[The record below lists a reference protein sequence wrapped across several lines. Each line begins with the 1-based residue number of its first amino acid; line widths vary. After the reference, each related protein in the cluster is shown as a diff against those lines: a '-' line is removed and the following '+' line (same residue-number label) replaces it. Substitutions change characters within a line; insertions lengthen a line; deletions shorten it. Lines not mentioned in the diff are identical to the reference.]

1 MIYCLI
7 NIYYR
12 FIGPTETQLEV
23 RENTA
28 DLEVK
33 LEKKIRAILYAMYKN
48 TEIFELLTQAECI
61 WLIVKIMTVS
71 KFLPSQK
78 SIFFATSETSTAI

>member
-33 LEKKIRAILYAMYKN
+33 LEKKN
-48 TEIFELLTQAECI
+48 Q
-61 WLIVKIMTVS
+61 S
-71 KFLPSQK
+71 KFYMQCTKTQKYLNCLPKQNA
-78 SIFFATSETSTAI
+78 FG

>member
-33 LEKKIRAILYAMYKN
+33 LEKKNQSNFICN
-48 TEIFELLTQAECI
+48 
-61 WLIVKIMTVS
+61 V
-71 KFLPSQK
+71 QK
-78 SIFFATSETSTAI
+78 HRNI